1 VRRMLRS
8 GLAADILTVIGVA
21 HTAEQQV
28 VEIRIPPEVLKA
40 QLLES
45 SKHTLPEFMA
55 FTGDGKRIFQKR
67 GMSTGFI
74 ASLEASLKKKK
85 ALTRE
90 AGLRETVGAA
100 KTADGGALDASLAA
114 QYDFV
119 FVEYWADWCSPC
131 HAQRKAVADFLAG
144 APTMNVLWLHIEK
157 DFTKLE
163 GMTVTKK

>member
-1 VRRMLRS
+1 MRRMLRS
-8 GLAADILTVIGVA
+8 GLAAAILTVIGVA

-28 VEIRIPPEVLKA
+28 VEMTIPPEVLKA

-85 ALTRE
+85 ALTGKQVCGKPWERRRE
-90 AGLRETVGAA
+90 QTVAHSIHRWQRNTTLCSSSIGLTGVHPATR
-100 KTADGGALDASLAA
+100 
-114 QYDFV
+114 
-119 FVEYWADWCSPC
+119 
-131 HAQRKAVADFLAG
+131 
-144 APTMNVLWLHIEK
+144 NVKRSRISWPARRR
-157 DFTKLE
+157 
-163 GMTVTKK
+163 